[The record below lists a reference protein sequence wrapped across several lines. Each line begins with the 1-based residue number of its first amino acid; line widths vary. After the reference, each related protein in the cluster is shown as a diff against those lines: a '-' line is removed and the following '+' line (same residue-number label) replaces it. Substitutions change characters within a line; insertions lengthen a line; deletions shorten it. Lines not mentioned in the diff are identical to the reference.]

1 VDRVKRVSQ
10 ECMVSGVTAITNV
23 RVFDGERLGGPSTV
37 VVDDGLLSAR
47 ALSDVAGAEV
57 VDGGGGTLLPG
68 LIDTHVHVDRVSQLE
83 VSASWGVTTM
93 LDMGNKDLANLAMLK
108 NAVNVPDLRSA
119 GNPASAPN
127 SVFVRKMGFSVST
140 TVSGPE
146 DAARFV
152 AERVAEGSDYIKI
165 LVEDPKIPGTRALGP
180 PTVAALVGAAHDAGL
195 MTIAHVVSADTMT
208 TAVRAGADIVTHT
221 ALTSDLSQDLTALL
235 GDRPVVIIPTLTM
248 MQGVVRAI
256 GGKLVMRMLAP
267 FVPAVRLNYGHALST
282 VAAFRQAG
290 AVILAGTDS
299 NDDLAAPCQVAHGE
313 SLHEELER
321 LVAAGLAPAEALRGA
336 TSLAAAIFGLTD
348 RGAVAPGRRADL
360 LLVDGDPTVD
370 ISATR
375 NIRGVW
381 IGGRRVK

>member
-1 VDRVKRVSQ
+1 
-10 ECMVSGVTAITNV
+10 
-23 RVFDGERLGGPSTV
+23 
-37 VVDDGLLSAR
+37 
-47 ALSDVAGAEV
+47 
-57 VDGGGGTLLPG
+57 
-68 LIDTHVHVDRVSQLE
+68 
-83 VSASWGVTTM
+83 
-93 LDMGNKDLANLAMLK
+93 
-108 NAVNVPDLRSA
+108 
-119 GNPASAPN
+119 
-127 SVFVRKMGFSVST
+127 
-140 TVSGPE
+140 
-146 DAARFV
+146 
-152 AERVAEGSDYIKI
+152 
-165 LVEDPKIPGTRALGP
+165 
-180 PTVAALVGAAHDAGL
+180 
-195 MTIAHVVSADTMT
+195 
-208 TAVRAGADIVTHT
+208 
-221 ALTSDLSQDLTALL
+221 
-235 GDRPVVIIPTLTM
+235 
-248 MQGVVRAI
+248 
-256 GGKLVMRMLAP
+256 VMRMLAP

>member
-1 VDRVKRVSQ
+1 VSA
-10 ECMVSGVTAITNV
+10 VTAITNV
-23 RVFDGERLGGPSTV
+23 RALVDASDAGV
-37 VVDDGLLSAR
+37 VN
-47 ALSDVAGAEV
+47 
-57 VDGGGGTLLPG
+57 GGGGTLLPG
-68 LIDTHVHVDRVSQLE
+68 LIDTHVHVDKVSQLE
-83 VSASWGVTTM
+83 VSASWGVTTL

-108 NAVNVPDLRSA
+108 NARNGPAVKSA

-165 LVEDPKIPGTRALGP
+165 LVEDPKIPGTKALGP

-195 MTIAHVVSADTMT
+195 TTVAHVVSADTMT

-221 ALTSDLSQDLTALL
+221 ALTSDLGPELKALL
-235 GDRPVVIIPTLTM
+235 AERPVVIIPTLTM

-256 GGKLVMRMLAP
+256 GGKLAMRLLAP
-267 FVPAVRLNYGHALST
+267 FVPAVRLNYGHAIAT

-299 NDDLAAPCQVAHGE
+299 NDDLTAPYQVAHGE

-336 TSLAAAIFGLTD
+336 TSLAAATFGLTD
-348 RGAVAPGRRADL
+348 RGVIAPGRRADL
-360 LLVDGDPTVD
+360 LLVDGDPTLD

-381 IGGRRVK
+381 IGGSRVK

>member
-1 VDRVKRVSQ
+1 VSA
-10 ECMVSGVTAITNV
+10 VTAITNV
-23 RVFDGERLGGPSTV
+23 RVFDGERLGEPATIV
-37 VVDDGLLSAR
+37 IEDGVLSAR
-47 ALSDVAGAEV
+47 ALVDASDAEV

-68 LIDTHVHVDRVSQLE
+68 LIDTHVHVDKVSQLE
-83 VSASWGVTTM
+83 VSVSWGVTTL

-108 NAVNVPDLRSA
+108 NARNGPAVKSA

-165 LVEDPKIPGTRALGP
+165 LVEDPKIPGTKALGP

-195 MTIAHVVSADTMT
+195 TTVAHVVSADTMT
-208 TAVRAGADIVTHT
+208 TAVRGGADIVTHT
-221 ALTSDLSQDLTALL
+221 ALTSDLGPELKALL
-235 GDRPVVIIPTLTM
+235 AERPVVIIPTLTM

-256 GGKLVMRMLAP
+256 GGKLAMRLLAP
-267 FVPAVRLNYGHALST
+267 FVPAVRLNYGHAIAT

-299 NDDLAAPCQVAHGE
+299 NDDLTAPYQVAHGE

-336 TSLAAAIFGLTD
+336 TSLAAATFGLTD
-348 RGAVAPGRRADL
+348 RGVIAPGRRADL
-360 LLVDGDPTVD
+360 LLVDGDPTLD

-381 IGGRRVK
+381 IGGSRVK

>member
-1 VDRVKRVSQ
+1 VSA
-10 ECMVSGVTAITNV
+10 VTAITDV
-23 RVFDGERLGGPSTV
+23 RVFDGQRLGEPATV
-37 VVDDGLLSAR
+37 VIEDGVLSAR
-47 ALSDVAGAEV
+47 ALVDTSGTEV
-57 VDGGGGTLLPG
+57 VDGRGGTLLPG
-68 LIDTHVHVDRVSQLE
+68 LIDTHVHVDKVSQLE
-83 VSASWGVTTM
+83 ASASWGVTTV
-93 LDMGNKDLANLAMLK
+93 LDMGNKDLANLATLK
-108 NAVNVPDLRSA
+108 NARNVPALKSA

-140 TVSGPE
+140 TVSGPD

-165 LVEDPKIPGTRALGP
+165 LVEDPKIPGTKALGP
-180 PTVAALVGAAHDAGL
+180 PTVAALVRAAHDAGL
-195 MTIAHVVSADTMT
+195 TTVAHVVSADTMT

-221 ALTSDLSQDLTALL
+221 ALTSDLGPELKALL
-235 GDRPVVIIPTLTM
+235 AERPVVIIPTLRM

-256 GGKLVMRMLAP
+256 GGKLAMRVLAP
-267 FVPAVRLNYGHALST
+267 FVPAVRLNYGHAIAT

-299 NDDLAAPCQVAHGE
+299 NDDLTAPCQVPHGE

-336 TSLAAAIFGLTD
+336 TTLAAATFGLTD
-348 RGAVAPGRRADL
+348 RGVIAPGRRADL
-360 LLVDGDPTVD
+360 LLVDGDPTLE

-381 IGGRRVK
+381 IGGGRVK